1 MRIARYV
8 DSFRRAQVVVIDGR
22 TNTVTAMVKV
32 GSLPSNVAVNPQ
44 TGLGYVTNQGGSTVS
59 VIGPSGR

>member
-1 MRIARYV
+1 M
-8 DSFRRAQVVVIDGR
+8 VIDGR

-44 TGLGYVTNQGGSTVS
+44 TGFGYVTNQGDSTVS